1 MCPHGG
7 GWVTW
12 LWGLAELSLRYQPHE
27 SPLSRARKPS
37 TTWLGDVERFLRIW
51 WKVLSL
57 DLAGGCSLLSILTPH
72 PTQSIVVYSLCLH
85 RHTLCSHR
93 HPPRGSPLVWGQH
106 LGSAVDSPTTLC
118 RRPSFQAEA
127 EVLESRMPHSGE
139 GGGQGL
145 LRPSRHLPAVIH
157 LVLAETGELLGG
169 EAAS

>member
-1 MCPHGG
+1 M
-7 GWVTW
+7 TW
-12 LWGLAELSLRYQPHE
+12 LWGLAELSLRHQPHE

-51 WKVLSL
+51 WNVLDM
-57 DLAGGCSLLSILTPH
+57 DLAGGCSLLPTLTPYSI
-72 PTQSIVVYSLCLH
+72 QSIVVYSLCLH
-85 RHTLCSHR
+85 RHAVCSPR
-93 HPPRGSPLVWGQH
+93 HPPRGSALVWGLQ
-106 LGSAVDSPTTLC
+106 LAPQPPSADAQVSRQKRKFWCP
-118 RRPSFQAEA
+118 
-127 EVLESRMPHSGE
+127 ESHSGE